1 MNWATKTEASF
12 EAFQML
18 LRGTLSE
25 GVYLGAAL
33 RKYRA
38 NAAQEDVPA
47 TEGNNNS

>member
-1 MNWATKTEASF
+1 MNWATKPEASF

-47 TEGNNNS
+47 TEGQ